1 MLHGYVQEG
10 TYRVSDTY
18 RIWIRV
24 RYASDTYPRSIREK
38 RKKKKSDTPSDTYLA
53 SRYGPVQEHRSAVGA
68 TGKEQGRCRAPGQGR
83 RGAAAAG
90 VGKQGR
96 RLASPALSR
105 LARCC
110 WGLRHRR
117 VRCWVADAAR
127 SAARIRDIPVRR
139 SRLRAPSSPIRL
151 TGTAAPLSVPSCCS
165 RCRRFAWPS
174 EPLPSASTAD
184 SPEAARRYLHSPGTA
199 RRRRRLKLLAPC
211 SEAGLGLGPESGL
224 GIWGWLK
231 SRVVAWCRSGL
242 AEVKSALYVDFGGPS
257 LGWT

>member
-1 MLHGYVQEG
+1 MDTCPIRLRYVSKE
-10 TYRVSDTY
+10 
-18 RIWIRV
+18 
-24 RYASDTYPRSIREK
+24 YPG
-38 RKKKKSDTPSDTYLA
+38 KKKKRKNQIRHLIRIWLPDTA
-53 SRYGPVQEHRSAVGA
+53 QSRSSGRQSAPRGRS
-68 TGKEQGRCRAPGQGR
+68 
-83 RGAAAAG
+83 RGAAARRGGEGGAPPRAG

>member
-1 MLHGYVQEG
+1 MQITKEKVSPIIRGLSTRTLLEQKVVVLCVWVHSYVTRIRSG
-10 TYRVSDTY
+10 SRVSHIRYVSDTDTCPIRPGY
-18 RIWIRV
+18 VSLEYPNFFYFRELWIRGLIRISLV
-24 RYASDTYPRSIREK
+24 DTSQPSKQPFLCPRRPREERIDRESRK
-38 RKKKKSDTPSDTYLA
+38 RK
-53 SRYGPVQEHRSAVGA
+53 R
-68 TGKEQGRCRAPGQGR
+68 
-83 RGAAAAG
+83 
-90 VGKQGR
+90 
-96 RLASPALSR
+96 
-105 LARCC
+105 
-110 WGLRHRR
+110 
-117 VRCWVADAAR
+117 AAR

-151 TGTAAPLSVPSCCS
+151 TGTAAPLSAPSCLS
-165 RCRRFAWPS
+165 HCRRFAWPS

-199 RRRRRLKLLAPC
+199 RRRRRLKLLAPR

-231 SRVVAWCRSGL
+231 SRVVAWCRWGL